1 MQFDRPYLKSVIQQI
16 VSKATDHS
24 HSMAGIANE
33 RLLSH
38 RTQGGDHLGLG
49 VVDQGVEPA
58 EIAATAERPDL
69 FQQHPHQRERVA

>member
-1 MQFDRPYLKSVIQQI
+1 MPLLKMQFDRSYLKSVIQQI

-38 RTQGGDHLGLG
+38 RTQGGDLLGPRRP
-49 VVDQGVEPA
+49 VVKP
-58 EIAATAERPDL
+58 
-69 FQQHPHQRERVA
+69 